1 MCFFIFQLPRNYR
14 EGKCFFG
21 TSIGLLIAWAVWLTC
36 FILVEPEY
44 RDTVVSLGIIS
55 TAYLIIIGILIPR
68 TYYMVTHL
76 ARGKK
81 FGQRFGSTNLAPD
94 SRIDTIGR
102 QVSILLLNGFFS
114 KYKNLNL
121 ARNAIIL
128 ENISNH
134 FSYHKK
140 DEKKTLFGQSR
151 PFYDYVHSGGG
162 STTNLHVTPTMY
174 PNYYGS
180 SSPGQK
186 YLGNRRI
193 PGYNNYGYHSE
204 MREVN
209 NSYSIPQ
216 VCIEDADVRFFF

>member
-81 FGQRFGSTNLAPD
+81 FGQRFGSTDLAPD

-121 ARNAIIL
+121 VM
-128 ENISNH
+128 
-134 FSYHKK
+134 
-140 DEKKTLFGQSR
+140 Q
-151 PFYDYVHSGGG
+151 
-162 STTNLHVTPTMY
+162 
-174 PNYYGS
+174 
-180 SSPGQK
+180 
-186 YLGNRRI
+186 
-193 PGYNNYGYHSE
+193 
-204 MREVN
+204 
-209 NSYSIPQ
+209 
-216 VCIEDADVRFFF
+216 